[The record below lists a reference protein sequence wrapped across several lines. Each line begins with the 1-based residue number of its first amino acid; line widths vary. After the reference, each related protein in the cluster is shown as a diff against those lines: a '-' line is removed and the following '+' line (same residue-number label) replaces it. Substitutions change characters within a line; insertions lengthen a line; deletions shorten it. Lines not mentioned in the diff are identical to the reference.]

1 MEFSKTDL
9 ELETISV
16 EPSDVC
22 LSSSAQMCQV
32 CGTGTVVR
40 VGRHTD
46 LIIYTRSGTVRG
58 VHEEMRC
65 NNRTLPCRACHF
77 HGYVK
82 SGQSKLL
89 DDDILRNKY
98 LIISNQT
105 AFAID
110 YSANIIHAS
119 NISVTWECLQPSSF

>member
-9 ELETISV
+9 ELESISV

-32 CGTGTVVR
+32 CGIGTVMR

-58 VHEEMRC
+58 VQEEMRC
-65 NNRTLPCRACHF
+65 NNRTLYPA
-77 HGYVK
+77 GLV
-82 SGQSKLL
+82 
-89 DDDILRNKY
+89 
-98 LIISNQT
+98 ISMDMSSQVRVN
-105 AFAID
+105 FWMM
-110 YSANIIHAS
+110 
-119 NISVTWECLQPSSF
+119 ISYEVDT